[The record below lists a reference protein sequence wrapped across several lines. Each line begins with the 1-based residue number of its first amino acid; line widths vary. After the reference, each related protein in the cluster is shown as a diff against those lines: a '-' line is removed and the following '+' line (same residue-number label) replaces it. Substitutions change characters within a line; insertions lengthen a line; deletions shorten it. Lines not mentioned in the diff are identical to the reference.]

1 MLEGKIV
8 TVTVNGIAKK
18 CEYGARLS
26 DAIDMELMCGGH
38 GKCGKCKVVARG
50 ELSEISPTECEKLTE
65 GEIAQGIRLA
75 CTTRVLGDCEV
86 STSLPSS
93 SSHRIVSEANM
104 PQIDLDPTFKGLGM
118 ALDIGTTTLAA
129 RLYAADGA
137 LLSEAVALNPQ
148 SLFGADVISRIEASL
163 SGNADKLAELIRGA
177 IADLADELC
186 RKADALPRQ
195 IEEIVATGNTAML
208 YLLTESSPLALSRA
222 PFAADKLFG
231 EEIDAKGL
239 GIDILADG
247 AKIYLPPCIS
257 AFVGADTVCALLSSE
272 LCDSEKT
279 RMLVDIGTNG
289 EMALWHDGHLSV
301 CSTAAG
307 PAFEGVGIS
316 AGMRGE
322 SGAIDKVTIVNGDL
336 HAHIIGETAPRGICG
351 SGIVDAAACMLD
363 LELMDETGFI
373 EDETV
378 RLAEGVELTQQDIR
392 ALQLAKSAIYAGI
405 CTLAAKSNCELT
417 GISRLI
423 VAGGF
428 GNYLNMISA
437 ARIGLLPSE
446 MLGKISVVGN
456 AALAGASMLL
466 LDRKL
471 FKKASEIARSA
482 TVAELASDPIFSELY
497 MNSMLF

>member
-1 MLEGKIV
+1 MGSDPRILYGYKGYKGVKMIKGAFKSAERIIAIV
-8 TVTVNGIAKK
+8 
-18 CEYGARLS
+18 
-26 DAIDMELMCGGH
+26 
-38 GKCGKCKVVARG
+38 VV
-50 ELSEISPTECEKLTE
+50 LL
-65 GEIAQGIRLA
+65 L
-75 CTTRVLGDCEV
+75 L
-86 STSLPSS
+86 
-93 SSHRIVSEANM
+93 
-104 PQIDLDPTFKGLGM
+104 
-118 ALDIGTTTLAA
+118 IGTGCINSLMFHPVKGGYNAA
-129 RLYAADGA
+129 T
-137 LLSEAVALNPQ
+137 
-148 SLFGADVISRIEASL
+148 
-163 SGNADKLAELIRGA
+163 RG
-177 IADLADELC
+177 
-186 RKADALPRQ
+186 
-195 IEEIVATGNTAML
+195 
-208 YLLTESSPLALSRA
+208 Y
-222 PFAADKLFG
+222 
-231 EEIDAKGL
+231 
-239 GIDILADG
+239 
-247 AKIYLPPCIS
+247 
-257 AFVGADTVCALLSSE
+257 
-272 LCDSEKT
+272 
-279 RMLVDIGTNG
+279 VDIGTNG
-289 EMALWHDGHLSV
+289 EMALWKDGNLSV

-322 SGAIDKVTIVNGDL
+322 NGAIDKVAILNGAL
-336 HAHIIGETAPRGICG
+336 CPHVIGEVQARGICG
-351 SGIVDAAACMLD
+351 SGIVDATACMLE

-373 EDETV
+373 EDESV

-417 GISRLI
+417 GISQLI

-471 FKKASEIARSA
+471 LKKASAIAQSA

>member
-1 MLEGKIV
+1 MEQTTLTFDNKQISAEIGQ
-8 TVTVNGIAKK
+8 TVAQIING
-18 CEYGARLS
+18 EQP
-26 DAIDMELMCGGH
+26 CGGH

-50 ELSEISPTECEKLTE
+50 SLSAPSESELRLLSADELAR
-65 GEIAQGIRLA
+65 GVRLA
-75 CTTRVLGDCEV
+75 CSARVLGECEI
-86 STSLPSS
+86 STIRDGRDSVVLTDADLPQLSLCPDFE
-93 SSHRIVSEANM
+93 R
-104 PQIDLDPTFKGLGM
+104 LGV

-129 RLYAADGA
+129 RLYSSDGE
-137 LLSEAVALNPQ
+137 LLSSVGGLNPQ
-148 SLFGADVISRIEASL
+148 SSFGADVISRIEASL
-163 SGNADKLAELIRGA
+163 ASHEEELASLILSA
-177 IADLADELC
+177 IDNLIFELC
-186 RKADALPRQ
+186 RAADRTAD
-195 IEEIVATGNTAML
+195 EIGSIVLTGNTAML
-208 YLLTESSPLALSRA
+208 YFLTKSSPLALSRA
-222 PFAADKLFG
+222 PF
-231 EEIDAKGL
+231 
-239 GIDILADG
+239 LADRLFSETLG
-247 AKIYLPPCIS
+247 ARELGLNSLAPDTKVYLPPCIS
-257 AFVGADTVCALLSSE
+257 AFVGADTVCALLATE
-272 LCDSEKT
+272 LCDSDAV

-289 EMALWHDGHLSV
+289 EMALFDGTRLYV

-316 AGMRGE
+316 SGMRGE
-322 SGAIDKVTIVNGDL
+322 TGAIDKVTIVNGAL
-336 HAHIIGETAPRGICG
+336 HSHTVGGAKARGICG
-351 SGIVDAAACMLD
+351 SGIVDAAACMLE

-373 EDETV
+373 EDESV

-417 GISRLI
+417 GISQLI

-471 FKKASEIARSA
+471 LKKASAIAQSA

>member
-1 MLEGKIV
+1 MDQIRLILDGKQINAEV
-8 TVTVNGIAKK
+8 GQTISQIIHG
-18 CEYGARLS
+18 EQP
-26 DAIDMELMCGGH
+26 CGGH

-50 ELSEISPTECEKLTE
+50 SLSALSESEMQLLSGDELAR
-65 GEIAQGIRLA
+65 GVRLA
-75 CTTRVLGDCEV
+75 CSTRVLGECEINTLRQHA
-86 STSLPSS
+86 SISS
-93 SSHRIVSEANM
+93 IVTDAKM
-104 PQIDLDPTFKGLGM
+104 PQITPAPSFSRFGM

-195 IEEIVATGNTAML
+195 IEDIVATGNTAML

-231 EEIDAKGL
+231 EEIDAGAL

-272 LCDSEKT
+272 LCDSEET

-378 RLAEGVELTQQDIR
+378 RLAESVELTQQDIR
-392 ALQLAKSAIYAGI
+392 ALQLAKSAIYSGL
-405 CTLAAKSNCELT
+405 CTLAKKCGAKLDK
-417 GISRLI
+417 ISDFTI
-423 VAGGF
+423 AGGF
-428 GNYLNMISA
+428 GKYLNMQSA
-437 ARIGLLPSE
+437 IRIGLLPQE
-446 MLGKISVVGN
+446 ALGRIEAVGN
-456 AALAGASMLL
+456 SALAGASMLL
-466 LDRKL
+466 LDPNLRE
-471 FKKASEIARSA
+471 KATQIAKSA
-482 TVAELASDPIFSELY
+482 EVVELASDPIFSELY

>member
-1 MLEGKIV
+1 
-8 TVTVNGIAKK
+8 
-18 CEYGARLS
+18 
-26 DAIDMELMCGGH
+26 
-38 GKCGKCKVVARG
+38 
-50 ELSEISPTECEKLTE
+50 
-65 GEIAQGIRLA
+65 
-75 CTTRVLGDCEV
+75 
-86 STSLPSS
+86 
-93 SSHRIVSEANM
+93 
-104 PQIDLDPTFKGLGM
+104 M

-129 RLYAADGA
+129 RLYASDGA

-231 EEIDAKGL
+231 EEIDALAL

-272 LCDSEKT
+272 LCDSSESGL
-279 RMLVDIGTNG
+279 LVDIGTNG
-289 EMALWHDGHLSV
+289 EMALWKDGNLSV

-316 AGMRGE
+316 SGMRGE
-322 SGAIDKVTIVNGDL
+322 SGAIDKVAILNGKL
-336 HAHIIGETAPRGICG
+336 CPHVIGEAQARGICG
-351 SGIVDAAACMLD
+351 SGIVDAAACMLE

-378 RLAEGVELTQQDIR
+378 ELAEGVELTQQDIR

-466 LDRKL
+466 LDKKL
-471 FKKASEIARSA
+471 LKKASAIAQSA